1 MVNMSQALF
10 WIFLRGRYCVGAV
23 VEGSPSHS
31 SARMPR
37 SPTGHSLRLFAQS
50 YDNIEVVAM
59 CISQVYRHPHHRQ
72 RQHYMARVE
81 LRGL

>member
-1 MVNMSQALF
+1 MVNMSQALV
-10 WIFLRGRYCVGAV
+10 LDLPRGRYCGRCCRGQSESFLCADAPV
-23 VEGSPSHS
+23 SYRSLPSS
-31 SARMPR
+31 ICSI
-37 SPTGHSLRLFAQS
+37 F
-50 YDNIEVVAM
+50 EVVAM

>member
-1 MVNMSQALF
+1 MVNMSQALV
-10 WIFLRGRYCVGAV
+10 LDLPRGSATVGAV